1 MLVAFTRLR
10 KRNRNDSKRHI
21 VFVGFGC
28 IVSFLFALTLIQ
40 SKLRSFLSCQS
51 ERKGKGKKRKRS
63 QVKPSQIKLNSFHL
77 LFIYSLCTLLIT
89 LFQVQSLQYDTC
101 LTCLFLSNSFQLFS
115 CNCSIRV
122 IPFHS
127 IPFVYTVF
135 SLLLRDSFEL
145 HFGELLSIIF
155 N

>member
-51 ERKGKGKKRKRS
+51 ERKGKGKKEKEISS
-63 QVKPSQIKLNSFHL
+63 QAKSNQIK
-77 LFIYSLCTLLIT
+77 FIS
-89 LFQVQSLQYDTC
+89 S
-101 LTCLFLSNSFQLFS
+101 
-115 CNCSIRV
+115 
-122 IPFHS
+122 PFY
-127 IPFVYTVF
+127 I
-135 SLLLRDSFEL
+135 
-145 HFGELLSIIF
+145 
-155 N
+155 